1 MPGLP
6 GPEAGEAGGGEEG
19 LCLPRGKVRAEMIR
33 EPALLCKLIANT
45 DSPISLFFAQVG
57 AKILQHIL
65 QLSVNKSI

>member
-19 LCLPRGKVRAEMIR
+19 LCLPGGKVRAEMIR
-33 EPALLCKLIANT
+33 EPALLCKL
-45 DSPISLFFAQVG
+45 ISLFFAQVG